1 MDATPVVQV
10 VCALI
15 EDDAGRL
22 LLAQRPAGKHL
33 AGLWEFPGGKI
44 EPGETP
50 QAALVREIAEELGCA
65 SVAGQELSAVTH
77 AYDKVTVRLIPFLA
91 RFAEATA
98 RPEAREHAALCWVM
112 PEEIGGFPMPAA
124 DAPIVA
130 EWLALR
136 NRGQSACKARV
147 DGGV

>member
-1 MDATPVVQV
+1 MEATKAVQV

-22 LLAQRPAGKHL
+22 LVAQRPPGKHL

-50 QAALVREIAEELGCA
+50 EEALVREVTEELGC
-65 SVAGQELSAVTH
+65 SARPGAALTPVVH
-77 AYDKVTVRLIPFLA
+77 VYEKFTVRLIPFLT
-91 RFAEATA
+91 RLDEASA
-98 RPEAREHAALCWVM
+98 RPEAREHAALRWVTRA
-112 PEEIGGFPMPAA
+112 EIGVLPMPAA

-130 EWLALR
+130 EWVA
-136 NRGQSACKARV
+136 RGGAGAGGASA
-147 DGGV
+147 GGAS

>member
-1 MDATPVVQV
+1 MEAMPVVQV

-15 EDDAGRL
+15 EDAEGRL

-50 QAALVREIAEELGCA
+50 EAALVREIEEELGCA
-65 SVAGQELSAVTH
+65 ATPSAALAPVTH
-77 AYDKVTVRLIPFLA
+77 AYEKVTVRLIPFLA
-91 RFAEATA
+91 RLTEPAA
-98 RPEAREHAALCWVM
+98 RPEAREHAALRWVTHDQIL
-112 PEEIGGFPMPAA
+112 ELPMPAA

-130 EWLALR
+130 EWMALR
-136 NRGQSACKARV
+136 SA
-147 DGGV
+147 G